1 MRTRLLLFAPV
12 CLASSVL
19 LAANPD
25 TGRYRGIPRPG
36 AVAQPVQAGSTAR
49 PEDFGPAGDTVSTFI
64 ADSFR
69 PEDSAT
75 TFTSFL
81 GGMWV
86 TPPPVAPTAPGGVS
100 GPGFAANVQIPEG
113 AVVDY
118 VVLNVCNNN
127 ASPAPLLFGAGHD
140 VMDFADVSTS
150 SVTNGCGRVSSPLIG
165 YQNGANAVTSFYF
178 FINWGGS
185 PTDGSVS
192 WRDAQVWW
200 HRSVSP
206 APVTPTFGDVPTS
219 DPGFQ
224 YIEALVASG
233 ITAGCGSGNY
243 CPDASLT
250 RRQMAVF
257 LAKALGLYW
266 SNIN

>member
-1 MRTRLLLFAPV
+1 MRTRLLVFAPV

-19 LAANPD
+19 IAATPD

-36 AVAQPVQAGSTAR
+36 AVAQPVAAGSIGR

-64 ADSFR
+64 PEAFR
-69 PEDSAT
+69 PSSSNT
-75 TFTSFL
+75 TFTAAL
-81 GGMWV
+81 GSMWV
-86 TPPPVAPTAPGGVS
+86 TPPPVAPTAPSGVS
-100 GPGFAANVQIPEG
+100 GPSFTANLQIPEG

-127 ASPAPLLFGAGHD
+127 PTPAPLLFGAGHD
-140 VMDFADVSTS
+140 IMDFADVSTS
-150 SVTNGCGRVSSPLIG
+150 VTNGCDRVSSPLIG
-165 YQNGANAVTSFYF
+165 YQNGANANMSFYV
-178 FINWGGS
+178 FIDWGGG
-185 PTDGSVS
+185 PTDGSVA

-200 HRSVSP
+200 HRTVSP

-224 YIEALVASG
+224 YIEALVESG

-243 CPDASLT
+243 CPDATLT

-257 LAKALGLYW
+257 LSKALGLYW